1 MKPNESS
8 LKIII
13 WMKRVLKDGNF
24 FITSAFEMRKERHL
38 VQIQILELD
47 EMICTRTI
55 YMIASIAE
63 TARHIRSVGYISRI
77 QGPWEAMREASYFDV
92 RGTDF
97 TVSTSTGAPLINT
110 SVPIRF
116 TFDSQIKWHGFTTN
130 LVLCPDLGQFLLV
143 TTPQAFPVRQVNVM
157 KPSKHTKT

>member
-1 MKPNESS
+1 MHSDNLHDSQYRRNCSTYKKCRIYKPNS
-8 LKIII
+8 
-13 WMKRVLKDGNF
+13 R
-24 FITSAFEMRKERHL
+24 A
-38 VQIQILELD
+38 
-47 EMICTRTI
+47 
-55 YMIASIAE
+55 
-63 TARHIRSVGYISRI
+63 VGSH
-77 QGPWEAMREASYFDV
+77 G
-92 RGTDF
+92 GTDF